1 MKRTYFCPKCAA
13 VLNPNVKIVLAAV
26 RHEHRGLVL
35 LSPQPGNYQAIVP
48 DDLGLRG
55 GDLVEFHC
63 PVCAAPLT
71 ASHDENL
78 AGLRFRFSTGLEGKV
93 YFSRRF
99 GEHATFFVAD
109 DEVKTYGEHAATQ
122 QGGVNF
128 FGAGG
133 EDW

>member
-1 MKRTYFCPKCAA
+1 MKRTYLCPKCSA

-26 RHEHRGLVL
+26 RHERRGLVL

-48 DDLGLRG
+48 EDLGLRD

-63 PVCAAPLT
+63 PVCGVLLT
-71 ASHDENL
+71 TSHDDNL
-78 AGLRFRFSTGLEGKV
+78 AGLCFRFSTGLEGKV
-93 YFSRRF
+93 YFSRRY

-109 DEVKTYGEHAATQ
+109 DEVRTYGEHASAQHT
-122 QGGVNF
+122 GVNF

-133 EDW
+133 DDR